1 MKEEQEKTEF
11 DFSRFKSE
19 AMDGLYQGRKM
30 GGTDGI
36 FAPLLKHLL
45 ETMLDAEL
53 DHHLQESKALGEA
66 NRRNGRNSKKV
77 RSLQSGEVEI
87 ETGRDRNGTFEP
99 QVVPKRQLI
108 ITEELEDKV
117 LAMYARGMS
126 TRNIADYVA
135 EMYAME
141 ISATQISHI
150 TDKIVPVMN
159 EWRNRPLESVYPFV
173 FLDCMH
179 YKVREN
185 GSVESRAI
193 YNILGINREGK
204 KDLIGIYLSE
214 NEGAKF
220 WLSVLTDLRQRG
232 VNDILIACID
242 GLKGFPE
249 AIAAVFPQTR
259 VQLCIVHQIR
269 TSLRYVPDKDRKA
282 VVADLKPVYK
292 ANNEEQGYEK
302 LLEFEDK
309 WGRKYPLAA
318 KCWLDNWTN
327 LSAFFEYSPDIRK
340 AIYTTNAIE
349 GMHRQIRKVTKTKG
363 AFTSDQ
369 ALLKLVFL
377 AFRELSKKWTMPVH
391 NWGLTMSQL
400 YIKFGERLKPND
412 KILLGGG

>member
-1 MKEEQEKTEF
+1 MKEKKEGF
-11 DFSRFKSE
+11 DFEQFKAE
-19 AMDGLYQGRKM
+19 AMQGLYEGKKMSGSDGL
-30 GGTDGI
+30 
-36 FAPLLKHLL
+36 FAPMLKHLL
-45 ETMLDAEL
+45 EAMLEAEL
-53 DHHLQESKALGEA
+53 DNHLAESKASGA
-66 NRRNGRNSKKV
+66 SNRRNGKTSKKV
-77 RSLQSGEVEI
+77 RSLQSGLVEI
-87 ETGRDRNGTFEP
+87 ETGRDRAGTFEP
-99 QVVPKRQLI
+99 QVVAKRQLI

-126 TRNIADYVA
+126 TRNISDYVA

-159 EWRNRPLESVYPFV
+159 EWRNRPLDAVYPFV

-185 GSVESRAI
+185 GAVESRAI
-193 YNILGINREGK
+193 YNIMGINMQGK

-220 WLSVLTDLRQRG
+220 WLSVLADLRQRG
-232 VNDILIACID
+232 VEDILIACID

-269 TSLRYVPDKDRKA
+269 TTLRYVPDKDRKA

-292 ANNEEQGYEK
+292 ANNAEQGYEK

-309 WGRKYPLAA
+309 WGKKYPLAA
-318 KCWLDNWTN
+318 KCWIDNWTN
-327 LSAFFEYSPDIRK
+327 LSAFFEFLPEIRK
-340 AIYTTNAIE
+340 TIYTTNAIE

-369 ALLKLVFL
+369 ALLKLVYL
-377 AFRELSKKWTMPVH
+377 AFRDLSKKWTMPIH
-391 NWGLTMSQL
+391 NWGLTISQL
-400 YIKFGERLKPND
+400 YIKFGERLKPESH
-412 KILLGGG
+412 IFLGGG

>member
-1 MKEEQEKTEF
+1 
-11 DFSRFKSE
+11 
-19 AMDGLYQGRKM
+19 L
-30 GGTDGI
+30 
-36 FAPLLKHLL
+36 
-45 ETMLDAEL
+45 
-53 DHHLQESKALGEA
+53 
-66 NRRNGRNSKKV
+66 
-77 RSLQSGEVEI
+77 VEI
-87 ETGRDRNGTFEP
+87 ETGRDRAGTFEP
-99 QVVPKRQLI
+99 QAVPNRQLI
-108 ITEELEDKV
+108 ITEELEDRV

-126 TRNIADYVA
+126 TRNISDYVA

-159 EWRNRPLESVYPFV
+159 EWRNRPLDPVYPFV

-185 GSVESRAI
+185 GTVESPAI
-193 YNILGINREGK
+193 YNILGINMQGK

-220 WLSVLTDLRQRG
+220 WLAVLTDLKQRG
-232 VNDILIACID
+232 VEDILIACID

-269 TSLRYVPDKDRKA
+269 TRLRYVPDKDRRT
-282 VVADLKPVYK
+282 VVADLKWVYR
-292 ANNEEQGYEK
+292 ANNAEQGYEK

-309 WGRKYPLAA
+309 WGKKYPLAA
-318 KCWLDNWTN
+318 KCWLDNRTN
-327 LSAFFEYSPDIRK
+327 LSAFFEYSPEIRK
-340 AIYTTNAIE
+340 TIYTTNAIE

-369 ALLKLVFL
+369 ALLKLVYL
-377 AFRELSKKWTMPVH
+377 AFREISKKWTMPMH
-391 NWGLTMSQL
+391 NWGLTISQL
-400 YIKFGERLKPND
+400 YIKFGDRLKPD
-412 KILLGGG
+412 SQIFLGGG